1 MTQNRNQKMEK
12 EYSPQR
18 RRVRRVRSI
27 FNKDFLLRVL
37 SASAVSFP
45 SCVHVEPQRTRRLY
59 SKICATR
66 ENSFAWYMKGRKVH
80 VMLL

>member
-37 SASAVSFP
+37 SGP
-45 SCVHVEPQRTRRLY
+45 EKKLNYRNLD
-59 SKICATR
+59 
-66 ENSFAWYMKGRKVH
+66 
-80 VMLL
+80 